1 MTWQRR
7 VKVCA
12 VVLVGVGVLLTGQA
26 LKIYKARSETLALEV
41 SQLNARLREETQ
53 AHNEARRN
61 AALMAEA
68 LEHAIR
74 NKQQSIQATA
84 EDRTA
89 LSAMQ
94 KREPCAAVRMPD
106 DAFNVV
112 RQAAINANVR
122 AGRFTSRDD
131 ANSSADPR

>member
-41 SQLNARLREETQ
+41 SQLKARLQEEKQ

-84 EDRTA
+84 EDRAA

-131 ANSSADPR
+131 ANSSANSR